1 MAITTRIIAQQ
12 VTALDGANSR
22 VSKYPKFTV
31 QLGYSVSS
39 LAATELLD
47 AATRSAASAAAAK
60 TSETNA
66 KASETASKNSRTA
79 AKTSET
85 NAAASAQL
93 AQNVAGKA
101 SLVTPLG
108 VMTGSAEAKI
118 ASITIASNQ
127 SSSVHLL
134 FALYATGNGA
144 NRDDIYNMEIVSLA
158 LPGPVTSVTA
168 DNIGSF
174 LSHRVIGPANT
185 NGFMVGLKSTIDGSN
200 VTYDVYLKSR
210 SSFRDPKM
218 AFLSGSISVTP
229 PTGPLVDGTAPAWKT
244 TGFDT
249 EVIYVNR
256 AQVIDDGISLAKLKA
271 LRVTGDSGNE
281 YLTLT
286 ARPTGGII
294 SLNNRSIYLRP
305 AGTED
310 TVASVEIAPNGN
322 LVFPLTATKNHILS
336 WQGGARIRA
345 NDTGTMVISGNNGSG
360 QTTGFLAFRP
370 NGDSAT
376 TTEIQMRSDGNLK
389 QTAANVDEPNVL
401 TRRDTVINLI
411 SSRAP
416 EAGVTSEALADLDVN
431 NTESGNDQWG
441 RGVQL
446 QQAGAGTKNTPGNT
460 TGRLGT
466 IATFRQSQYRL
477 SQIFFD
483 SNTGNGGTSLG
494 VFVRSLRADSG
505 TSPRPWFAL
514 YHEGNKPNIQSGIAG
529 ITIDGNGFVK
539 KASPIA
545 KLIAEIPSKE
555 DSFFWTGVETVGG
568 YVGCN
573 AEAQGVFAVKTG
585 LGRYTI
591 KGSLG
596 WNTEGWKFELPRDD
610 NGNMLCFVESDW
622 NEEEKELNIQ
632 VFTRKFD
639 INTGN
644 IIAGEPMEIPQGRWI
659 DLRLEMPKVEI
670 PEVEFPEDP
679 EVE

>member
-47 AATRSAASAAAAK
+47 AATKSAASAAAAK

-66 KASETASKNSRTA
+66 KASETASKNSQTA

-85 NAAASAQL
+85 NAAASAQV
-93 AQNVAGKA
+93 AQNLAGKT

-118 ASITIASNQ
+118 ASITIAVGQ

-158 LPGPVTSVTA
+158 LPGPVTSVTS

-185 NGFMVGLKSTIDGSN
+185 NGFMVGLKSTTEGSN

-229 PTGPLVDGTAPAWKT
+229 PTGPLVDGTSPPWKT

-249 EVIYVNR
+249 DVIYVNR
-256 AQVIDDGISLAKLKA
+256 AQVIDDGISLARIKQLAITNGK
-271 LRVTGDSGNE
+271 TDSTILLLSYLNE
-281 YLTLT
+281 IGILSTNKKSISI
-286 ARPTGGII
+286 RPGGT
-294 SLNNRSIYLRP
+294 SDSSI
-305 AGTED
+305 AATEFL
-310 TVASVEIAPNGN
+310 PNGN
-322 LVFPLTATKNHILS
+322 IIL
-336 WQGGARIRA
+336 
-345 NDTGTMVISGNNGSG
+345 
-360 QTTGFLAFRP
+360 P
-370 NGDSAT
+370 NGDTGNQTLSWLGGPRIRVNANGSFVLST
-376 TTEIQMRSDGNLK
+376 NNPSNQTSGFITFRPQGDQVTSTELQIRDDGNIK
-389 QTAANVDEPNVL
+389 QTAPQSTAGNALVRQDA
-401 TRRDTVINLI
+401 VIQHI
-411 SSRAP
+411 TDKAP
-416 EAGVTSEALADLDVN
+416 GAGVVANAPNDLSIVPSSEGTDLWGQDGVRVFQ
-431 NTESGNDQWG
+431 SG
-441 RGVQL
+441 VS
-446 QQAGAGTKNTPGNT
+446 TKNTPDGT

-466 IATFRQSQYRL
+466 ILSIRHSQYRL
-477 SQIFFD
+477 MQFFMQ
-483 SNTGNGGTSLG
+483 SNATAP
-494 VFVRSLRADSG
+494 VFHIRSLRADQGS
-505 TSPRPWFAL
+505 TPPTWYKVYTEYS
-514 YHEGNKPNIQSGIAG
+514 KPNIQSDIAG

-585 LGRYTI
+585 LGKYTI

>member
-47 AATRSAASAAAAK
+47 AASRAAASASAAK
-60 TSETNA
+60 TSETNS
-66 KASETASKNSRTA
+66 KTSEVNSKTSETRS
-79 AKTSET
+79 KTSET
-85 NAAASAQL
+85 NAAASAKL
-93 AQNVAGKA
+93 AQDVAGKA

-108 VMTGSAEAKI
+108 VMTGVSEAQI
-118 ASITIASNQ
+118 ASITIATTQ

-158 LPGPVTSVTA
+158 LPGPVTTVTA
-168 DNIGSF
+168 DNINSF

-185 NGFMVGLKSTIDGSN
+185 NGFMVGLKSTISGNN
-200 VTYDVYLKSR
+200 VTYDVFLRSR

-218 AFLSGSISVTP
+218 AFLSGSLSVTP
-229 PTGPLVDGTAPAWKT
+229 PTGPLVDGTAVAWKT
-244 TGFDT
+244 TGLDAD
-249 EVIYVNR
+249 VVYAPR
-256 AQVIDDGISLAKLKA
+256 AQIIDDRMALARLKG
-271 LRVTGDSGNE
+271 LRIVGDNDNE
-281 YLTLT
+281 SFVMT
-286 ARPTGGII
+286 ARPTGGIL
-294 SLNNRSIYLRP
+294 SLNNKSLYLRP

-310 TVASVEIAPNGN
+310 LVSSIEIATNGN
-322 LVFPLTATKNHILS
+322 VVFPITPTKNHILS

-360 QTTGFLAFRP
+360 QGGGFLAFRP
-370 NGDSAT
+370 NGDNAT
-376 TTEIQMRSDGNLK
+376 TTEVQLRADGNLK
-389 QTAANVDEPNVL
+389 QAAANVNEPNVL
-401 TRRDTVINLI
+401 TRRDTVQGLI
-411 SSRAP
+411 RTEAP
-416 EAGVTSEALADLDVN
+416 EAGITSDALVDLDVIN
-431 NTESGNDQWG
+431 VADGSDQWG
-441 RGVQL
+441 KGVQL
-446 QQAGAGTKNTPGNT
+446 LQAGSGTKNTPGNS

-466 IATFRQSQYRL
+466 ILSVRHSQYRL
-477 SQIFFD
+477 GQIFFD
-483 SNTGNGGTSLG
+483 SNTGNNGTSMG
-494 VFVRSLRADSG
+494 VFVRQLRADQG
-505 TSPRPWFAL
+505 NTPRTWFAL
-514 YHEGNKPNIQSGIAG
+514 YHEGNKPNIQKDVAG

-573 AEAQGVFAVKTG
+573 DEAQGVFAVRTG
-585 LGRYTI
+585 MGKYTV

-596 WNTEGWKFELPRDD
+596 WNTEGWKFELPKDD
-610 NGNMLCFVESDW
+610 NGNMLCFVQSDW

-659 DLRLEMPKVEI
+659 DLRLEMPKVEK
-670 PEVEFPEDP
+670 PEEPDLE
-679 EVE
+679 